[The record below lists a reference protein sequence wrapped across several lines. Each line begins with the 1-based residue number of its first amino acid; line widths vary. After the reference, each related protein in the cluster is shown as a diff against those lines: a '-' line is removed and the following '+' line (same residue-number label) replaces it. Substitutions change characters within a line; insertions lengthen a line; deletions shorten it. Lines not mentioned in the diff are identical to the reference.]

1 MKPPRAPRPAV
12 ALVALIGLI
21 GVLAFAIHATAASGA
36 SATVSVQDFSFT
48 PGTVTVGQSETVT
61 WSFRALHTTTSN
73 QGFWDSGA
81 RASGDYVV
89 TFLDA
94 GTFGYHCS
102 MHPSMTGRVR
112 VPVRASGTAA
122 TGWRLRWTARTSTP
136 ADRRFDVQVRR
147 SGSTTWTWLR
157 RATARRA
164 ALFDPSRRGTY
175 LVRARTRNVG
185 AGISGWSPPLTV
197 TIA

>member
-1 MKPPRAPRPAV
+1 MKPPRAPRLAAAMVPLLGPFLGLVVAVVATPA
-12 ALVALIGLI
+12 A
-21 GVLAFAIHATAASGA
+21 AT
-36 SATVSVQDFSFT
+36 SAVVTVQDFSFT
-48 PGTVTVGQSETVT
+48 PATVTVGQSETVT
-61 WSFRALHTTTSN
+61 WAFRALHTTTSN

-81 RASGDYVV
+81 RASGDYAV

-112 VPVRASGTAA
+112 VPVRATGTAA
-122 TGWRLRWTARTSTP
+122 TGWRLRWTARTTTP

-147 SGSTTWTWLR
+147 SGSSTWTWLR

-164 ALFDPSRRGTY
+164 APFDPSRSGSY

-197 TIA
+197 PVA